1 VSSIFGITV
10 ESVVQPRT
18 FAANG
23 IAHLHMLA
31 SMPSALV
38 TGAGRGMGLEIAR
51 RLVGR
56 GYEVAVTDVDEETTA
71 SAAEELGDRA
81 WGLPLD
87 VTDADACRAA
97 ASQVVERSGSLD
109 VWVNNAGILITG
121 LSYEQDIAVHRR
133 MLEVNAVGT
142 MNGTLAAIERMRPAG
157 RGHIINLIS
166 LAGLAAATGIVGYSA
181 SKHAA
186 IAFSLGTAADL
197 RRNGMNEIHIS
208 CVCPDGVWTPMITD
222 KLDDP
227 NDALSFSGVML
238 MPEQVAEHVVGLL
251 DKPKPVLT
259 IPRWRGRF
267 ARFFDRHPQL
277 SLRLTPLLMRDARRR
292 QRAFKKKVEAGKW
305 PPTSP

>member
-1 VSSIFGITV
+1 
-10 ESVVQPRT
+10 
-18 FAANG
+18 
-23 IAHLHMLA
+23 
-31 SMPSALV
+31 
-38 TGAGRGMGLEIAR
+38 MGLEIAR

-56 GYEVAVTDVDEETTA
+56 GYEVAVTDVDDATTA
-71 SAAEELGDRA
+71 AAAEQLGERSWPLA
-81 WGLPLD
+81 LD
-87 VTDADACRAA
+87 VTDTEACRAA
-97 ASQVVERSGSLD
+97 ASRVVERSGSLD
-109 VWVNNAGILITG
+109 VWVNNAGILSTG
-121 LSYEQDIAVHRR
+121 LAYEQDMDVHRR

-157 RGHIINLIS
+157 RGQIINLIS

-197 RRNGMNEIHIS
+197 RRAGLGGIHIS
-208 CVCPDGVWTPMITD
+208 CVCPDGVWTPMIAD
-222 KLDDP
+222 RLDDP

-238 MPEQVAEHVVGLL
+238 MPEQVAEHVEGLL
-251 DKPKPVLT
+251 DRPKPVLT

-267 ARFFDRHPQL
+267 ARFFDRHPRL
-277 SLRLTPLLMRDARRR
+277 SLRLTPLLMRDALRR

>member
-1 VSSIFGITV
+1 
-10 ESVVQPRT
+10 
-18 FAANG
+18 
-23 IAHLHMLA
+23 
-31 SMPSALV
+31 
-38 TGAGRGMGLEIAR
+38 MGLEIAR

-56 GYEVAVTDVDEETTA
+56 GYDVAVTDVDETNT
-71 SAAEELGDRA
+71 SAAADRLGGRA
-81 WGLPLD
+81 WALPLD
-87 VTDADACRAA
+87 VTDTEACRSA

-109 VWVNNAGILITG
+109 VWVNNAGILYTG
-121 LSYEQDIAVHRR
+121 LAFEQEMDVHRR

-142 MNGTLAAIERMRPAG
+142 MNGTLAAIERMRPVG

-197 RRNGMNEIHIS
+197 RRAGFDGIRIS
-208 CVCPDGVWTPMITD
+208 CVCPDGVWTPMIAD

-238 MPEQVAEHVVGLL
+238 MPEKVAEHVEGLL
-251 DKPKPVLT
+251 ERPRPVLT

-277 SLRLTPLLMRDARRR
+277 SLRLTPLLMRDALRR

-305 PPTSP
+305 PPKSP

>member
-1 VSSIFGITV
+1 
-10 ESVVQPRT
+10 
-18 FAANG
+18 
-23 IAHLHMLA
+23 
-31 SMPSALV
+31 
-38 TGAGRGMGLEIAR
+38 MGFEIAR
-51 RLVGR
+51 RLAVR
-56 GYEVAVTDVDEETTA
+56 GYDVAVTDIDDAAA
-71 SAAEELGDRA
+71 SAGAERLGDRA
-81 WGLPLD
+81 WSLALD
-87 VTDADACRAA
+87 VTDSEACRAA
-97 ASQVVERSGSLD
+97 AAQVVERTGSLD

-121 LSYEQDIAVHRR
+121 LSFEQDIDVHRR
-133 MLEVNAVGT
+133 MLDVNAVGT
-142 MNGTLAAIERMRPAG
+142 MNGTLAAIGRMRPGG

-197 RRNGMNEIHIS
+197 RRAGLDGIHIS

-238 MPEQVAEHVVGLL
+238 MPEQVAERVEGLI

-259 IPRWRGRF
+259 IPSWRGRF

-292 QRAFKKKVEAGKW
+292 QRAFKEKVESGKW
-305 PPTSP
+305 PPKSL